1 VVKDVEGLLNHLG
14 IDQKT
19 ALEKKL
25 IAAEQA
31 SMQATG
37 QPLSA
42 EARSAIINKALENA
56 PVDRP
61 GGASFRKARQI
72 GTITPDML
80 QFYESPTDSLIRYV
94 RASSKEH
101 AKARFFNK
109 NAVRDANG
117 QLMFEDSIGALVD
130 PELQSGKLTGK
141 QAEEL
146 KGLIR
151 STLGPGE
158 RAPAALLQDIK
169 NLGYAA
175 LLGHPTSALVQLAD
189 VGTTAFT
196 QGLRPTIEALVMQ
209 LRGKGVKAK
218 DFGLMDH
225 IAEEMA
231 SSRFTAKLLNHN
243 FRVVG
248 FSRIDAFGKNNAL
261 TAAKI
266 RYQRLAQTNKGQI
279 KIRQQY
285 DEAFGTDLTQLIS
298 DLAAKRDTDLV
309 NSLLFHELSR
319 QQPIS
324 RIEVP
329 QVYLDNPNARV
340 VYMLKT
346 FMIKQMDLVRR
357 DVYNEIKKGN
367 VGTGVR
373 NLFGLALVWGTMGAT
388 TGWLRDWILGKEVEP
403 KWEDAWE
410 GIFKTFGWSSYVL
423 DKAEKGQPVMAAFG
437 TVTPP
442 IQPLDDVARTSM
454 KLAGDDEMKPAD
466 YKGVQHVPV
475 VGRLAYNHLLGG
487 AEDSDRKR
495 KKREKAAAKKR
506 EKEK

>member
-1 VVKDVEGLLNHLG
+1 
-14 IDQKT
+14 
-19 ALEKKL
+19 
-25 IAAEQA
+25 
-31 SMQATG
+31 
-37 QPLSA
+37 
-42 EARSAIINKALENA
+42 
-56 PVDRP
+56 
-61 GGASFRKARQI
+61 
-72 GTITPDML
+72 
-80 QFYESPTDSLIRYV
+80 
-94 RASSKEH
+94 
-101 AKARFFNK
+101 
-109 NAVRDANG
+109 
-117 QLMFEDSIGALVD
+117 
-130 PELQSGKLTGK
+130 
-141 QAEEL
+141 
-146 KGLIR
+146 
-151 STLGPGE
+151 
-158 RAPAALLQDIK
+158 
-169 NLGYAA
+169 
-175 LLGHPTSALVQLAD
+175 
-189 VGTTAFT
+189 
-196 QGLRPTIEALVMQ
+196 
-209 LRGKGVKAK
+209 
-218 DFGLMDH
+218 
-225 IAEEMA
+225 MA

-279 KIRQQY
+279 KIRRQY